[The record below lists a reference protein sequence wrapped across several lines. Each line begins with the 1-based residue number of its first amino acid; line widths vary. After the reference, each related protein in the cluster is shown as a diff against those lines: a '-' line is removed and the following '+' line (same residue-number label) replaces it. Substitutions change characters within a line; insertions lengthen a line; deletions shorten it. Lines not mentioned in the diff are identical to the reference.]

1 MRYLLPLL
9 FSLPWILPQLITWF
23 RLRNSRSLDDE
34 SPHPPANPTLV
45 SVIVPARNEAPN
57 IARCVSSILA
67 TTYPHIEL
75 IVIDDNSTDGTA
87 AVATRAA
94 HRDARFHLVE
104 NSPLPEDWFGKQWA
118 CNTGATNARGEI
130 LLFTDADTHHAP
142 DLITRSVNAMR
153 RTTADMFSVA
163 GRQEMVSFWEKVL
176 QPQMFSILSMRYGGT
191 ESVNNSPHTK
201 EKIANGQC
209 IFFTRLAYES
219 IGGHGSV
226 RTVVAEDLMLAQT
239 AFSRG
244 KKLVLM
250 LGLDQLSTRMY
261 SSLKSLLDGWGKNVF
276 AGGLDSVP
284 FGRAGR
290 AVFPLALLTPP
301 LMQLLPVA
309 ALLSAAFGLAS
320 GGLVVWATIAASAT
334 LLWWLIVYAQAGES
348 PLYAFLFPLGA
359 AMLLYLFSRAIIRG
373 RQVTWK
379 GRTYIS
385 Q

>member
-1 MRYLLPLL
+1 MRYLIPALS
-9 FSLPWILPQLITWF
+9 SLPWIIPQIVTYF
-23 RLRNSRSLDDE
+23 RLRNSLSLDDE
-34 SPHPPANPTLV
+34 SPQAPADPPLV
-45 SVIVPARNEAPN
+45 SVIVPARNEEQN
-57 IARCVSSILA
+57 IARCVSSVLA
-67 TTYPHIEL
+67 TTYPHVEL
-75 IVIDDNSTDGTA
+75 IVVNDNSTDRTA
-87 AVATRAA
+87 AIASEAA
-94 HRDARFHLVE
+94 RDDARFHLVA
-104 NSPLPEDWFGKQWA
+104 NPPLPDGWFGKQWA
-118 CNTGATNARGEI
+118 CNTGAAAARGQI

-153 RTTADMFSVA
+153 RTQADMFSVA
-163 GRQEMVSFWEKVL
+163 GRQEMVSFWEKII

-191 ESVNNSPHTK
+191 ESVNNSARAK

-209 IFFTRLAYES
+209 IFFTKSAYDS

-239 AFSRG
+239 AFTRG

-250 LGLDQLSTRMY
+250 LGVDQLSTRMY
-261 SSLKSLLDGWGKNVF
+261 SSLKELLAGWGKNVF

-290 AVFPLALLTPP
+290 IVFPLALLTPP
-301 LMQLLPVA
+301 MMQLLPLAV
-309 ALLSAAFGLAS
+309 LVGAAFGIAS
-320 GGLVVWATIAASAT
+320 GGLLAWALIATTAI
-334 LLWWLIVYAQAGES
+334 LLWWLVVYAQTGES

-359 AMLLYLFSRAIIRG
+359 LMLLYLFSRAILRG